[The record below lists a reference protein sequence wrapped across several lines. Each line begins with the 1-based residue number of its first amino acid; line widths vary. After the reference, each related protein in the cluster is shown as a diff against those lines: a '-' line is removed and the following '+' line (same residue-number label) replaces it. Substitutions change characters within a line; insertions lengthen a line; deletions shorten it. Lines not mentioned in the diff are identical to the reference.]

1 MPYDY
6 FKPKGPARG
15 TQATAGGAVTRATPI
30 FGVVK
35 DNIDPIRSGRLRV
48 YISDM
53 GGINPE
59 DAGSWITVNY
69 MSPFFGFTGGSPPNT
84 GWGGYVE
91 NSASYGMWTS
101 PPDIGTTV
109 ICIFVNG
116 DLNYGYWIGCVTEP
130 EKLYMVPAIGGAE
143 DIVANQGE
151 ADSYGGATRLPV
163 SNINTNNNKI
173 NDSSVFFDE
182 PKPVH
187 SYAATVLAQ
196 QGLLRDPIRGVIG
209 STAQRETPSRVGFGV
224 STPGRPIY
232 AGGYTDETL
241 GSADSAAKTQIISRR
256 AGHSIVMDDG
266 DISGRDQLIRLRTSL
281 GHQILMSDDGQ
292 TLFIIHANGQS
303 YIELGKEGT
312 IDMYSTNSVNI
323 RTQGDL
329 NLHADNNINI
339 NAAKDLTM
347 KAKTIKLESEESTT
361 HRVGTDYSMQV
372 MGQYTVKV
380 NGQLS
385 FAAGGDASFASSGAA
400 YIKGSKVNLNTGQ
413 TSATPKE
420 VKPIPVI
427 AHTDTLN
434 DATKGWL
441 AAPGKLTSIVSR
453 APAHAPWAN
462 ANQGVD
468 VKVNNSAG
476 ASLPTAPSATIANTN
491 AAVPAQ
497 PTNPTTPALSST
509 APPVPPVSKSIDKG
523 TATAMVS
530 QTAVS
535 AASGPAKAAVEAGQ
549 GVVDTPQGKVAAVGP
564 LAQSPEQMESAG
576 ILKPGSAALIKS
588 LIQSGKTLEE
598 AMTPNLFTG
607 KVGADS
613 LGAYANNLVAQIDTQ
628 VEGFKIAQS
637 NLINS
642 GVITGKESGTQLAG
656 VVMSAATVGIPQT
669 IGFIQSATNQT
680 LAGAQAALKTAA
692 APNNN
697 VLGSV
702 ADNLSAGKF
711 SAALSN
717 GVTGGLSSLETS
729 LAGMSA
735 GITGALSS
743 LRGAAAGAFDAI
755 ASALPKLEAGVPQN
769 LKKIAEGATEKANN
783 EGADAAA
790 TISTQQAGSQNASG
804 VATGTASSAY
814 NPLAALQTA
823 GNTFL
828 SSVRAQLSPAI
839 TTLQGIGPNLSKF
852 ANNISS
858 TSTTDSA
865 TAGGINSL
873 PGGQQATAIITNLKD
888 SLVNTVNVLPGTQTI
903 KALIDS
909 KLSGVSTS
917 VSTVD
922 SIFNGATDTASQ
934 LTTVARNVGTTLEKL
949 TVGKGLASLTQAGL
963 PASAIAKVDALISS
977 FSSGGAAAVK
987 MATVATNTDGTRTSL
1002 DAQTKAQLGNPV
1014 IPPPNYDRQLTG
1026 AESEEIKNK
1035 LAKLGSESP
1044 TTSTISQTATNS
1056 QASTVAAAEVDQLV
1070 TQLHTAQQT
1079 ARQASLAY
1087 ENASMNLPQ
1096 GDPEIA
1102 RLKQIFVTASMR
1114 EQELNTK
1121 YHIALRNLNSNYD
1134 SGLIG

>member
-6 FKPKGPARG
+6 FKPRG
-15 TQATAGGAVTRATPI
+15 ATKASQPTAGGAVVRATPI

-35 DNIDPIRSGRLRV
+35 DNIDANRSGALRV

-53 GGINPE
+53 SGNNPE
-59 DAGSWITVNY
+59 DSSSWVTVNY
-69 MSPFFGFTGGSPPNT
+69 MSPFFGFTAGSPPNT

-101 PPDIGTTV
+101 SPDVGTTV

-116 DLNYGYWIGCVTEP
+116 DPNYGYWIGCVPEP
-130 EKLYMVPAIGGAE
+130 EKLYMVPAVGGAE

-151 ADSYGGATRLPV
+151 AASYGGATRLPV
-163 SNINTNNNKI
+163 SNINNNNNKI
-173 NDSSVFFDE
+173 NDATLFFDQ

-232 AGGYTDETL
+232 AGGYTDEKL

-266 DISGRDQLIRLRTSL
+266 DISGRDQLLRLRTSL

-347 KAKTIKLESEESTT
+347 KAKNIKLESEESTT
-361 HRVGTDYSMQV
+361 HRVGTDYSMQS

-385 FAAGGDASFASSGAA
+385 FAAGADASFASSGAA

-468 VKVNNSAG
+468 VKVNNSAA
-476 ASLPTAPSATIANTN
+476 ASLPTAPSATIASTN

-497 PTNPTTPALSST
+497 PTNPTSPALSST
-509 APPVPPVSKSIDKG
+509 VPPVPPVSNAIDKG
-523 TATAMVS
+523 TSTAMVS
-530 QTAVS
+530 QV
-535 AASGPAKAAVEAGQ
+535 AASAGQGPAKAAVEAGQ
-549 GVVDTPQGKVAAVGP
+549 GVVDTPQGKVASVGP
-564 LAQSPEQMESAG
+564 FAQNPTQFEFG
-576 ILKPGSAALIKS
+576 KILKPGAAALVNS
-588 LIQSGKTLEE
+588 LVQSGKTLEE

-607 KVGADS
+607 KAGADS
-613 LGAYANNLVAQIDTQ
+613 LGAYANNLTAQISTQ

-642 GVITGKESGTQLAG
+642 GVLTGKEAGTQMAG
-656 VVMSAATVGIPQT
+656 VVMSAATIGIPQT
-669 IGFIQSATNQT
+669 IGFIQNAATQT
-680 LAGAQAALKTAA
+680 LAGAQASLAATAA
-692 APNNN
+692 PINN

-711 SAALSN
+711 SASLTN
-717 GVTGGLSSLETS
+717 GITGGLSSLGAS
-729 LAGMSA
+729 LAGMA
-735 GITGALSS
+735 GGITGKLDS

-755 ASALPKLEAGVPQN
+755 ASALPKLEAGIPQN
-769 LKKIAEGATEKANN
+769 LKKIAEGATATANQV
-783 EGADAAA
+783 GADQAAA
-790 TISTQQAGSQNASG
+790 ITNQQAGSQNANG
-804 VATGTASSAY
+804 VATGTASSAF
-814 NPLAALQTA
+814 NPMAKLQTA
-823 GNTFL
+823 GDAFL
-828 SSVRAQLSPAI
+828 NSIQAQISPAI

-852 ANNISS
+852 ANNITS
-858 TSTTDSA
+858 TNTTDSA
-865 TAGGINSL
+865 SAGGINSL
-873 PGGQQATAIITNLKD
+873 PGGQQATVIVTNLKD
-888 SLVNTVNVLPGTQTI
+888 SLINTVNVLPGTQTI

-909 KLSGVSTS
+909 KLSGVTTAL
-917 VSTVD
+917 STVD
-922 SIFNGATDTASQ
+922 LVFKGANNAATQVTTAAKNVGSALEN
-934 LTTVARNVGTTLEKL
+934 LTT
-949 TVGKGLASLTQAGL
+949 GKGLSSLAQVGL
-963 PASAIAKVDALISS
+963 PASAIAKVEALVSS
-977 FSSGGAAAVK
+977 FSSGGAVSVK
-987 MATVATNTDGTRTSL
+987 MATVATNTDGTRTEL
-1002 DAQTKAQLGNPV
+1002 DAQTKAQLGNPK

-1026 AESEEIKNK
+1026 SEAEEIKNK
-1035 LAKLGSESP
+1035 LANLDSGQTNL
-1044 TTSTISQTATNS
+1044 TTAEISIRNA
-1056 QASTVAAAEVDQLV
+1056 DQI
-1070 TQLHTAQQT
+1070 
-1079 ARQASLAY
+1079 R
-1087 ENASMNLPQ
+1087 
-1096 GDPEIA
+1096 
-1102 RLKQIFVTASMR
+1102 KQIEETIDQIAALKS
-1114 EQELNTK
+1114 EQAKLDADTGFLAAYNNVGK
-1121 YHIALRNLNSNYD
+1121 HVALSDKIIALQQKRIALYNDLQNLA
-1134 SGLIG
+1134 

>member
-6 FKPKGPARG
+6 FKPRG
-15 TQATAGGAVTRATPI
+15 ATKASQPTAGGAVVRATPI

-35 DNIDPIRSGRLRV
+35 DNIDANRSGALRV

-53 GGINPE
+53 SGNNPE
-59 DAGSWITVNY
+59 DSSSWATVNY
-69 MSPFFGFTGGSPPNT
+69 MSPFFGFTSGSPPNT

-116 DLNYGYWIGCVTEP
+116 DPNYGYWIGCVPEP

-163 SNINTNNNKI
+163 SNINNNNNKI
-173 NDSSVFFDE
+173 NDATLFFDQ

-196 QGLLRDPIRGVIG
+196 QGLLRDPVRGVIG
-209 STAQRETPSRVGFGV
+209 STAQRETPSRVGFGI

-241 GSADSAAKTQIISRR
+241 GNADSAAKTQIISRR

-385 FAAGGDASFASSGAA
+385 FAAGADASFASSGAA

-497 PTNPTTPALSST
+497 PTNPTSPALSST
-509 APPVPPVSKSIDKG
+509 APPVPPVSKAIDKG

-535 AASGPAKAAVEAGQ
+535 AANGLAKAAVATGQ
-549 GVVDTPQGKVAAVGP
+549 GVVDTPQGKVASVGP

-669 IGFIQSATNQT
+669 IGFVQSAATQT
-680 LAGAQAALKTAA
+680 LAGAQSSLATF
-692 APNNN
+692 PINN

-711 SAALSN
+711 SASLTN
-717 GVTGGLSSLETS
+717 GITGGLSSLGAS
-729 LAGMSA
+729 LAGMA
-735 GITGALSS
+735 GGITGSLSV
-743 LRGAAAGAFDAI
+743 LKGAAAGAFDAI

-769 LKKIAEGATEKANN
+769 LKKIAEGATAKANN
-783 EGADAAA
+783 EGTNAAA
-790 TISTQQAGSQNASG
+790 TLTNQQAGSQNASE

-814 NPLAALQTA
+814 NPLAALQNV

-828 SSVRAQLSPAI
+828 SSIQNQFTPALNTLSI
-839 TTLQGIGPNLSKF
+839 IGPNLSKF

-858 TSTTDSA
+858 TSTAST
-865 TAGGINSL
+865 GGISSL
-873 PGGQQATAIITNLKD
+873 PGGQQATVIVTNLKD
-888 SLVNTVNVLPGTQTI
+888 SIIGTVNALPGTETI

-909 KLSGVSTS
+909 KVSGVSTS

-922 SIFNGATDTASQ
+922 SIFNGATNTASQ
-934 LTTVARNVGTTLEKL
+934 LTTAARNVGITLENL
-949 TVGKGLASLTQAGL
+949 IVGKGLASLAQVGL

-1079 ARQASLAY
+1079 AKQASLAY

>member
-1 MPYDY
+1 MAYDII
-6 FKPKGPARG
+6 KPKGPSNG
-15 TQATAGGAVTRATPI
+15 TQSGAGGAVTRSTPI

-53 GGINPE
+53 GGKNPE
-59 DAGSWITVNY
+59 DAGSWLTVNY

-116 DLNYGYWIGCVTEP
+116 DLNYGYWIGCVPEP

-151 ADSYGGATRLPV
+151 TGYGGATRLPV
-163 SNINTNNNKI
+163 SNINNNNNKI
-173 NDSSVFFDE
+173 NDSEVFFDQ

-187 SYAATVLAQ
+187 SYAATVLSQ

-209 STAQRETPSRVGFGV
+209 STAQRETPSRVGFGI

-347 KAKTIKLESEESTT
+347 KAKNIKLESEESTT

-385 FAAGGDASFASSGAA
+385 FAAGADASFASSGAA

-420 VKPIPVI
+420 VKPIPIV

-441 AAPGKLTSIVSR
+441 AAPGKLQSIVSR

-468 VKVNNSAG
+468 VKIDNSAA
-476 ASLPTAPSATIANTN
+476 ASLPTTPSATVASTN

-497 PTNPTTPALSST
+497 PTNPTSPALSST
-509 APPVPPVSKSIDKG
+509 APPVPPVSKAIDKG

-530 QTAVS
+530 QVAAS
-535 AASGPAKAAVEAGQ
+535 AANGPAKDAVAAGQ

-564 LAQSPEQMESAG
+564 FAQNPTQFEFG
-576 ILKPGSAALIKS
+576 KILKPGAAALVNS
-588 LIQSGKTLEE
+588 LIQSGKTLEQ

-613 LGAYANNLVAQIDTQ
+613 LGAYANNLTAQISTQ

-642 GVITGKESGTQLAG
+642 GLLTGKEAGTQMAG

-669 IGFIQSATNQT
+669 IGFVQNAANQT
-680 LAGAQAALKTAA
+680 LAGAQASLAAAA
-692 APNNN
+692 APINN

-711 SAALSN
+711 AAALSN
-717 GVTGGLSSLETS
+717 GVTGGLSSLGAS
-729 LAGMSA
+729 LAGMA
-735 GITGALSS
+735 GDITGKLNS

-769 LKKIAEGATEKANN
+769 LRKIAEGATAKANN
-783 EGADAAA
+783 EGADVAA
-790 TISTQQAGSQNASG
+790 TVANQQAGSQNASG

-814 NPLAALQTA
+814 NPFAALQTA

-828 SSVRAQLSPAI
+828 NSIQAQISPAI

-852 ANNISS
+852 ANNITS

-865 TAGGINSL
+865 SAGGLNSL
-873 PGGQQATAIITNLKD
+873 PGGQQATAIVTNLKD
-888 SLVNTVNVLPGTQTI
+888 SLINTVNVLPGTQTI

-909 KLSGVSTS
+909 KLTGVTTAL
-917 VSTVD
+917 STVD
-922 SIFNGATDTASQ
+922 SVFKGVNNAANQVTIAAKNVGSAFEN
-934 LTTVARNVGTTLEKL
+934 LTT
-949 TVGKGLASLTQAGL
+949 GKGLSSLAQAGL
-963 PASAIAKVDALISS
+963 PASAIAKVDALLSS
-977 FSSGGAAAVK
+977 FSSGGASSVK

-1002 DAQTKAQLGNPV
+1002 DAQTKAQLDNPV
-1014 IPPPNYDRQLTG
+1014 IPPPNYDKSPT
-1026 AESEEIKNK
+1026 APKPEEIINN
-1035 LAKLGSESP
+1035 LAKLAPGSTDS
-1044 TTSTISQTATNS
+1044 
-1056 QASTVAAAEVDQLV
+1056 
-1070 TQLHTAQQT
+1070 
-1079 ARQASLAY
+1079 
-1087 ENASMNLPQ
+1087 
-1096 GDPEIA
+1096 IA
-1102 RLKQIFVTASMR
+1102 
-1114 EQELNTK
+1114 
-1121 YHIALRNLNSNYD
+1121 
-1134 SGLIG
+1134 

>member
-1 MPYDY
+1 MPINYPR
-6 FKPKGPARG
+6 FKGP
-15 TQATAGGAVTRATPI
+15 TQASQNNAGGANPI
-30 FGVVK
+30 TAPVYGVVK
-35 DNIDPIRSGRLRV
+35 SNIDPNRSGMLYV

-53 GGINPE
+53 SGNDPQ
-59 DAGSWITVNY
+59 DSKSWTPVRY
-69 MSPFFGFTGGSPPNT
+69 VSPFFGHTAGSPPNT

-91 NSASYGMWTS
+91 NSVSYGMWTS
-101 PPDIGTTV
+101 PPDVGTTV
-109 ICIFVNG
+109 ICVFING
-116 DLNYGYWIGCVTEP
+116 DMNYGYCIGCVPSP
-130 EKLYMVPAIGGAE
+130 EKLHMVPAIGATE
-143 DIVANQGE
+143 TVVLNPGE
-151 ADSYGGATRLPV
+151 TGYGGATRLPV
-163 SNINTNNNKI
+163 SNINTNNTKI
-173 NDSSVFFDE
+173 NDAALFFDQ

-187 SYAATVLAQ
+187 SYAATVFAQ
-196 QGLLRDPIRGVIG
+196 QGLLRDPIRGPIG
-209 STAQRETPSRVGFGV
+209 SSAQRETPSRVGFGV

-241 GSADSAAKTQIISRR
+241 VSADSAAKTQIISRR

-266 DISGRDQLIRLRTSL
+266 DISGRDQLLRLRTSL

-385 FAAGGDASFASSGAA
+385 FAAGADASFASSGAA

-468 VKVNNSAG
+468 VKIDNTAG
-476 ASLPTAPSATIANTN
+476 ASLPTAPSTTIASTN

-497 PTNPTTPALSST
+497 PTNPTSPALSST
-509 APPVPPVSKSIDKG
+509 APPVPPVSKAIG
-523 TATAMVS
+523 TGAATAMVS
-530 QTAVS
+530 QTAAL
-535 AASGPAKAAVEAGQ
+535 AANGPAKEAVAAGQ

-564 LAQSPEQMESAG
+564 LAQSPEQMETAG

-588 LIQSGKTLEE
+588 LIQSGKTLEQ

-607 KVGADS
+607 KVGSES
-613 LGAYANNLVAQIDTQ
+613 LGAYANNLVAQIDAQ
-628 VEGFKIAQS
+628 VKGFKIAQS

-642 GVITGKESGTQLAG
+642 GLITGKEAGTQLAG
-656 VVMSAATVGIPQT
+656 LVMSAATVGLPQT
-669 IGFIQSATNQT
+669 IGFIQNAANQT
-680 LAGAQAALKTAA
+680 LAGAQASLAAAA
-692 APNNN
+692 APINN

-711 SAALSN
+711 AAALSN
-717 GVTGGLSSLETS
+717 GVTGGLSSLGAS
-729 LAGMSA
+729 LAGMAGDVTGKLSA
-735 GITGALSS
+735 

-769 LKKIAEGATEKANN
+769 LRKIAEGATAKANN
-783 EGADAAA
+783 EGADTAA
-790 TISTQQAGSQNASG
+790 TVSNQQAGSQNASG

-814 NPLAALQTA
+814 NPFAALQTA

-828 SSVRAQLSPAI
+828 NSIQAQISPAI
-839 TTLQGIGPNLSKF
+839 TTLQGIGPNLTKF
-852 ANNISS
+852 ANNITS

-865 TAGGINSL
+865 SAGGLNSL
-873 PGGQQATAIITNLKD
+873 PGGQQATAIVTNLKD
-888 SLVNTVNVLPGTQTI
+888 SLINTVNVLPGTQTI

-909 KLSGVSTS
+909 KVSGATTTLSA
-917 VSTVD
+917 VD
-922 SIFNGATDTASQ
+922 SVFKGVNNAANQVTIAAK
-934 LTTVARNVGTTLEKL
+934 NVGSAFENL
-949 TVGKGLASLTQAGL
+949 TIGKGLSSLVQAGL
-963 PASAIAKVDALISS
+963 PASAIAKVDALLSS
-977 FSSGGAAAVK
+977 FSSGGASSVI
-987 MATVATNTDGTRTSL
+987 MATVATNTDGTRTAL
-1002 DAQTKAQLGNPV
+1002 DEQIKGQLDNPV
-1014 IPPPNYDRQLTG
+1014 IPPPNYARSLT
-1026 AESEEIKNK
+1026 APESKDIINN
-1035 LAKLGSESP
+1035 LAKLASGS
-1044 TTSTISQTATNS
+1044 T
-1056 QASTVAAAEVDQLV
+1056 
-1070 TQLHTAQQT
+1070 
-1079 ARQASLAY
+1079 
-1087 ENASMNLPQ
+1087 
-1096 GDPEIA
+1096 DPIA
-1102 RLKQIFVTASMR
+1102 
-1114 EQELNTK
+1114 
-1121 YHIALRNLNSNYD
+1121 
-1134 SGLIG
+1134 

>member
-209 STAQRETPSRVGFGV
+209 STAQRETPSRVGFGI

-241 GSADSAAKTQIISRR
+241 GNADSAAKTQIISRR

-628 VEGFKIAQS
+628 VKGFKIAQS

-642 GVITGKESGTQLAG
+642 GLITGKESGTQLAG

-692 APNNN
+692 APNN

-922 SIFNGATDTASQ
+922 SIFNGATNTASQ

-949 TVGKGLASLTQAGL
+949 TVGKGLASLAQAGL

-977 FSSGGAAAVK
+977 FSSGGASSVK
-987 MATVATNTDGTRTSL
+987 MATVATNTDGTRPALNT
-1002 DAQTKAQLGNPV
+1002 QTEAQLGNPV
-1014 IPPPNYDRQLTG
+1014 IPPPNYDIQLTG
-1026 AESEEIKNK
+1026 SESETIKNNLTK
-1035 LAKLGSESP
+1035 LATGASEP
-1044 TTSTISQTATNS
+1044 ISQSPNLTPAEIS
-1056 QASTVAAAEVDQLV
+1056 IRKAAQIRNQIEETMNQIAAFKAEQTKLDADTGFLSAYNNVGKYNALSDKIIAL
-1070 TQLHTAQQT
+1070 QQK
-1079 ARQASLAY
+1079 R
-1087 ENASMNLPQ
+1087 
-1096 GDPEIA
+1096 IA
-1102 RLKQIFVTASMR
+1102 LYN
-1114 EQELNTK
+1114 ELN
-1121 YHIALRNLNSNYD
+1121 NLA
-1134 SGLIG
+1134 

>member
-1 MPYDY
+1 MPSDY
-6 FKPKGPARG
+6 FKPRG
-15 TQATAGGAVTRATPI
+15 ATKSSQDNAGGAVVRTTPI

-35 DNIDPIRSGRLRV
+35 NNIDANRSGALQV

-53 GGINPE
+53 SGTDPQ
-59 DAGSWITVNY
+59 DSGSWVTVNY

-109 ICIFVNG
+109 ICIFING
-116 DLNYGYWIGCVTEP
+116 DMNYGYWIGCVPKP
-130 EKLYMVPAIGGAE
+130 EKLYMVPAVGGAE

-173 NDSSVFFDE
+173 NDATNFFDQ

-187 SYAATVLAQ
+187 SYAATVLSQ
-196 QGLLRDPIRGVIG
+196 QGLLRDPVRGVIG

-347 KAKTIKLESEESTT
+347 KAKNIKLESEESTT

-372 MGQYTVKV
+372 LSQYTVKV

-385 FAAGGDASFASSGAA
+385 FAAGADASFASGGAA

-420 VKPIPVI
+420 VKPITIV

-441 AAPGKLTSIVSR
+441 AAPGKLQSIVSR

-468 VKVNNSAG
+468 VKIDNSAA
-476 ASLPTAPSATIANTN
+476 ASLPTAPSAPVASTN

-497 PTNPTTPALSST
+497 PSNPTSPALSST
-509 APPVPPVSKSIDKG
+509 APPVPPVSKAIDKG

-530 QTAVS
+530 QVAAS
-535 AASGPAKAAVEAGQ
+535 AANGPAKDAVAAGQ

-564 LAQSPEQMESAG
+564 FAQNPTQFEFG
-576 ILKPGSAALIKS
+576 KILKPGAAALVNS
-588 LIQSGKTLEE
+588 LIQSGKTLEQ

-613 LGAYANNLVAQIDTQ
+613 LGAYANNLTAQISTQ

-642 GVITGKESGTQLAG
+642 GLLTGKEAGTQMAG

-669 IGFIQSATNQT
+669 IGFIQNAANQT
-680 LAGAQAALKTAA
+680 LAGAQASLAAAA
-692 APNNN
+692 APINN

-702 ADNLSAGKF
+702 SDNLSAGKF

-717 GVTGGLSSLETS
+717 GVTGGLSSLGAS
-729 LAGMSA
+729 VAGMA
-735 GITGALSS
+735 GGLTKSLDSLKGAV
-743 LRGAAAGAFDAI
+743 AGAFDAI

-769 LKKIAEGATEKANN
+769 LKKIAEGAISKANN

-790 TISTQQAGSQNASG
+790 TVANQQAGSPNASG
-804 VATGTASSAY
+804 VATGNDSSAF
-814 NPLAALQTA
+814 NPLAQFQNA
-823 GNTFL
+823 GNTIYNNIK
-828 SSVRAQLSPAI
+828 SQLSPAI
-839 TTLQGIGPNLSKF
+839 TTIQGIGPNLSKF
-852 ANNISS
+852 ANNI
-858 TSTTDSA
+858 TSINTTDSA
-865 TAGGINSL
+865 SAGGISSL
-873 PGGQQATAIITNLKD
+873 PGGQQVTAVVTNFKD
-888 SLVNTVNVLPGTQTI
+888 NLVNTVNALPGTKTI
-903 KALIDS
+903 SALIDS
-909 KLSGVSTS
+909 KLSGVTNGLSK
-917 VSTVD
+917 VD
-922 SIFNGATDTASQ
+922 SVFQGINNAATQVTTAAKNVGATLEN
-934 LTTVARNVGTTLEKL
+934 LTT
-949 TVGKGLASLTQAGL
+949 GKGLTSLAQVGI
-963 PASAIAKVDALISS
+963 PASILAKADALISK
-977 FSSGGAAAVK
+977 FSSGGASSVVTP
-987 MATVATNTDGTRTSL
+987 TVATNTDGTRPAL
-1002 DAQTKAQLGNPV
+1002 DARTKEQLGNPV

-1026 AESEEIKNK
+1026 SESEETKNN
-1035 LAKLGSESP
+1035 LAKLASKSGP
-1044 TTSTISQTATNS
+1044 TPQSSNLTPAEMSIRK
-1056 QASTVAAAEVDQLV
+1056 AAEIRNQLEEAMNQIATIQAEKARLDADTGFLAAYNNVRKQNALSDQLIA
-1070 TQLHTAQQT
+1070 LQQK
-1079 ARQASLAY
+1079 R
-1087 ENASMNLPQ
+1087 
-1096 GDPEIA
+1096 IA
-1102 RLKQIFVTASMR
+1102 LYN
-1114 EQELNTK
+1114 ELN
-1121 YHIALRNLNSNYD
+1121 NLA
-1134 SGLIG
+1134 

>member
-1 MPYDY
+1 MPDNYI
-6 FKPKGPARG
+6 KIKGPAKG
-15 TQATAGGAVTRATPI
+15 TQPAAGGAVTRPTPAY
-30 FGVVK
+30 GVVK

-48 YISDM
+48 YIADM
-53 GGINPE
+53 GGKNPE
-59 DAGSWITVNY
+59 NERSWITVNY
-69 MSPFFGFTGGSPPNT
+69 MSPFFGFTSGSPPNT

-101 PPDIGTTV
+101 PPDVGTTV

-163 SNINTNNNKI
+163 TNINTNNNKI

-266 DISGRDQLIRLRTSL
+266 DISGRDQLLRLRTSL

-385 FAAGGDASFASSGAA
+385 FAAGADASFASGGAA

-468 VKVNNSAG
+468 VKIDNSAA
-476 ASLPTAPSATIANTN
+476 ASLPTAPSAPVASTN

-497 PTNPTTPALSST
+497 PTNPTSPALSST
-509 APPVPPVSKSIDKG
+509 APPVPPVSKAIDKG

-530 QTAVS
+530 QVAATA
-535 AASGPAKAAVEAGQ
+535 ANGPAKAAVDAGQ
-549 GVVDTPQGKVAAVGP
+549 GVVDTPQGKVASVGP
-564 LAQSPEQMESAG
+564 LAQNPTQFEFG
-576 ILKPGSAALIKS
+576 KILKPGAAALVNS

-613 LGAYANNLVAQIDTQ
+613 LGAYANNLTAQISTQ

-642 GVITGKESGTQLAG
+642 GILTGKEAGTQMAG

-669 IGFIQSATNQT
+669 IGFIQNAATQT
-680 LAGAQAALKTAA
+680 LAGAQASLAA
-692 APNNN
+692 AARAPINS

-711 SAALSN
+711 SAALSA
-717 GVTGGLSSLETS
+717 GVTGGLSSLGAS
-729 LAGMSA
+729 LAGMA
-735 GITGALSS
+735 GAITGKLD
-743 LRGAAAGAFDAI
+743 LLKGAAAGAFDAI
-755 ASALPKLEAGVPQN
+755 VGALPKLEAGIPQN
-769 LKKIAEGATEKANN
+769 LKKISEGAIAKANN
-783 EGADAAA
+783 EGTDTA
-790 TISTQQAGSQNASG
+790 TTIANQQAGSPNASG
-804 VATGTASSAY
+804 VATGNDSSAF
-814 NPLAALQTA
+814 NPLAQFQNA
-823 GNTFL
+823 GNA
-828 SSVRAQLSPAI
+828 VYNNIKAQLSPAI
-839 TTLQGIGPNLSKF
+839 TTLQGIGSNLSKF
-852 ANNISS
+852 ANNI
-858 TSTTDSA
+858 TSTNTTTSA
-865 TAGGINSL
+865 SAGGISSL
-873 PGGQQATAIITNLKD
+873 PGGQQVTAIVTNLKD
-888 SLVNTVNVLPGTQTI
+888 SVINTVSALPGVQNITALINAKTSQVTGAITIASAAATQGINLVNRGIGAVN
-903 KALIDS
+903 
-909 KLSGVSTS
+909 S
-917 VSTVD
+917 VE
-922 SIFNGATDTASQ
+922 SIGKDLAA
-934 LTTVARNVGTTLEKL
+934 
-949 TVGKGLASLTQAGL
+949 GKGLTNSLAQVGL
-963 PASAIAKVDALISS
+963 PAGAIAKVDALLSS
-977 FSSGGAAAVK
+977 FSSGGALSVK
-987 MATVATNTDGTRTSL
+987 MATVATNTDGTRPAL
-1002 DAQTKAQLGNPV
+1002 DAQTKAQLDNPV

-1026 AESEEIKNK
+1026 AESEETKNK
-1035 LAKLGSESP
+1035 LAKLATGTSEP
-1044 TTSTISQTATNS
+1044 TA
-1056 QASTVAAAEVDQLV
+1056 
-1070 TQLHTAQQT
+1070 
-1079 ARQASLAY
+1079 
-1087 ENASMNLPQ
+1087 
-1096 GDPEIA
+1096 
-1102 RLKQIFVTASMR
+1102 
-1114 EQELNTK
+1114 
-1121 YHIALRNLNSNYD
+1121 
-1134 SGLIG
+1134 

>member
-1 MPYDY
+1 MPNNY
-6 FKPKGPARG
+6 FKPKGPTKALQPGAGDAVVR
-15 TQATAGGAVTRATPI
+15 TAPI

-35 DNIDPIRSGRLRV
+35 DNIDANRSGALRV
-48 YISDM
+48 YIADM
-53 GGINPE
+53 GGKDPT
-59 DAGSWITVNY
+59 DSGSWVKVNY

-109 ICIFVNG
+109 ICIFING
-116 DLNYGYWIGCVTEP
+116 DMNYGYWIGCVPEP

-143 DIVANQGE
+143 DIVANPGE
-151 ADSYGGATRLPV
+151 TGYGGATRLPV
-163 SNINTNNNKI
+163 TNINTNNNKI
-173 NDSSVFFDE
+173 NDATKFFDQ

-187 SYAATVLAQ
+187 SYAATVLSQ
-196 QGLLRDPIRGVIG
+196 QGLLRDPVRGVIG
-209 STAQRETPSRVGFGV
+209 STAQRETPSRVGFGI

-347 KAKTIKLESEESTT
+347 KAKNIKLESEESTT

-372 MGQYTVKV
+372 LGQYTVKV

-385 FAAGGDASFASSGAA
+385 FAAGADASFASGGAA

-420 VKPIPVI
+420 VKPIPII

-441 AAPGKLTSIVSR
+441 AAPGKLQSIVSR

-468 VKVNNSAG
+468 VKVDNNAG

-491 AAVPAQ
+491 GAVPAQ

-509 APPVPPVSKSIDKG
+509 APPVPPVSKAIDKG

-530 QTAVS
+530 QVAAS
-535 AASGPAKAAVEAGQ
+535 AANGPAKDAVAAGQ

-564 LAQSPEQMESAG
+564 LAQNPTQFEFG
-576 ILKPGSAALIKS
+576 KILKPGAAALVNS
-588 LIQSGKTLEE
+588 LIQSGKTLEQ

-613 LGAYANNLVAQIDTQ
+613 LGAYANNLTAQISTQ

-642 GVITGKESGTQLAG
+642 GVITGKEAGTQMAG

-669 IGFIQSATNQT
+669 IGFIQNAANQT
-680 LAGAQAALKTAA
+680 LAEAQASLAAAA
-692 APNNN
+692 APINN

-702 ADNLSAGKF
+702 SDNLSAGKF
-711 SAALSN
+711 AAALSN
-717 GVTGGLSSLETS
+717 GVTGGLGSLGAS
-729 LAGMSA
+729 LAGMA
-735 GITGALSS
+735 GDITGKLSA
-743 LRGAAAGAFDAI
+743 LRGAVAGAFDAI

-769 LKKIAEGATEKANN
+769 LKKITEGAISKANN
-783 EGADAAA
+783 EGADTAA
-790 TISTQQAGSQNASG
+790 TVANQQAGSPNASG
-804 VATGTASSAY
+804 VATGTDSSAF
-814 NPLAALQTA
+814 NPLAQFQNA
-823 GNTFL
+823 GNTIYNNIK
-828 SSVRAQLSPAI
+828 SQLSPAI
-839 TTLQGIGPNLSKF
+839 TTLQGIGPNLSKV
-852 ANNISS
+852 ANNITSP
-858 TSTTDSA
+858 STTDSA
-865 TAGGINSL
+865 SASGINSL
-873 PGGQQATAIITNLKD
+873 PGGQQATAIVTNLKD
-888 SLVNTVNVLPGTQTI
+888 SLINTVNVLPGTQTI

-909 KLSGVSTS
+909 KLSGVTTAL
-917 VSTVD
+917 STVD
-922 SIFNGATDTASQ
+922 SVFKGVNDAANQATIAAKNAGSVFEN
-934 LTTVARNVGTTLEKL
+934 LTT
-949 TVGKGLASLTQAGL
+949 GKGLTSLAQLGL
-963 PASAIAKVDALISS
+963 PASAIAKVEALISS
-977 FSSGGAAAVK
+977 FSSLGAAAVK
-987 MATVATNTDGTRTSL
+987 MPTVATNTDGTRTDL
-1002 DAQTKAQLGNPV
+1002 DKQTKAQLDNPK
-1014 IPPPNYDRQLTG
+1014 IPPPNYDKSPTAPNREEIINDLSNLASRSGPTPQPTNLTP
-1026 AESEEIKNK
+1026 AEMSIRKSAQIRNQIEETVTKIAALESER
-1035 LAKLGSESP
+1035 AKLDAEFS
-1044 TTSTISQTATNS
+1044 NS
-1056 QASTVAAAEVDQLV
+1056 GVLGRGFLYSSYTQKSNIIADQL
-1070 TQLHTAQQT
+1070 
-1079 ARQASLAY
+1079 
-1087 ENASMNLPQ
+1087 
-1096 GDPEIA
+1096 IA
-1102 RLKQIFVTASMR
+1102 LQKKRL
-1114 EQELNTK
+1114 ELN
-1121 YHIALRNLNSNYD
+1121 YELNNLA
-1134 SGLIG
+1134 

>member
-1 MPYDY
+1 MPSDY
-6 FKPKGPARG
+6 FKPRG
-15 TQATAGGAVTRATPI
+15 ATKSSQDNAGGAVVRTTPI

-35 DNIDPIRSGRLRV
+35 NNIDANRSGALQV

-53 GGINPE
+53 SGTDPQ
-59 DAGSWITVNY
+59 DSGSWVTVNY

-109 ICIFVNG
+109 ICIFING
-116 DLNYGYWIGCVTEP
+116 DMNYGYWIGCVPKP
-130 EKLYMVPAIGGAE
+130 EKLYMVPAVGGAE

-173 NDSSVFFDE
+173 NDATNFFDQ

-187 SYAATVLAQ
+187 SYAATVLSQ
-196 QGLLRDPIRGVIG
+196 QGLLRDPVRGVIG

-347 KAKTIKLESEESTT
+347 KAKNIKLESEESTT

-372 MGQYTVKV
+372 LSQYTVKV

-385 FAAGGDASFASSGAA
+385 FAAGADASFASGGAA

-420 VKPIPVI
+420 VKPITIV

-441 AAPGKLTSIVSR
+441 AAPGKLQSIVSR

-468 VKVNNSAG
+468 VKIDNSAA
-476 ASLPTAPSATIANTN
+476 ASLPTAPSAPVASTN

-497 PTNPTTPALSST
+497 PSNPTSPALSST
-509 APPVPPVSKSIDKG
+509 APPVPPVSKAIDKG

-530 QTAVS
+530 QVAAS
-535 AASGPAKAAVEAGQ
+535 AANGPAKDAVAAGQ

-564 LAQSPEQMESAG
+564 FAQNPTQFEFG
-576 ILKPGSAALIKS
+576 KILKPGAAALVNS
-588 LIQSGKTLEE
+588 LIQSGKTLEQ

-613 LGAYANNLVAQIDTQ
+613 LGAYANNLTAQISTQ

-642 GVITGKESGTQLAG
+642 GLLTGKEAGTQMAG

-669 IGFIQSATNQT
+669 IGFIQNAANQT
-680 LAGAQAALKTAA
+680 LAGAQASLAAAA
-692 APNNN
+692 APINN

-702 ADNLSAGKF
+702 SDNLSAGKF

-717 GVTGGLSSLETS
+717 GVTGGLSSLGAS
-729 LAGMSA
+729 VAGMA
-735 GITGALSS
+735 GGLTKSLDSLKGAV
-743 LRGAAAGAFDAI
+743 AGAFDAI

-769 LKKIAEGATEKANN
+769 LKKIAEGAISKANN

-790 TISTQQAGSQNASG
+790 TVANQQAGSPNASG
-804 VATGTASSAY
+804 VATGNDSSAF
-814 NPLAALQTA
+814 NPLAQFQNA
-823 GNTFL
+823 GNTIYNNIK
-828 SSVRAQLSPAI
+828 SQLSPAI
-839 TTLQGIGPNLSKF
+839 TTIQGIGPNLSKF
-852 ANNISS
+852 ANNI
-858 TSTTDSA
+858 TSINTTDSA
-865 TAGGINSL
+865 SAGGISSL
-873 PGGQQATAIITNLKD
+873 PGGQQVTAVVTNFKD
-888 SLVNTVNVLPGTQTI
+888 NLVNTVNALPGTKTI
-903 KALIDS
+903 SALIDS
-909 KLSGVSTS
+909 KLSGVTNGLSK
-917 VSTVD
+917 VD
-922 SIFNGATDTASQ
+922 SVFQGINNAATQVTTAAKNVGATLEN
-934 LTTVARNVGTTLEKL
+934 LTT
-949 TVGKGLASLTQAGL
+949 GKGLTSLAQVGI
-963 PASAIAKVDALISS
+963 PASILAKADALISK
-977 FSSGGAAAVK
+977 FSSGGASSVVTP
-987 MATVATNTDGTRTSL
+987 TVATNTDGTRPAL
-1002 DAQTKAQLGNPV
+1002 DARTKEQLGNPV

-1026 AESEEIKNK
+1026 SESEETKNN
-1035 LAKLGSESP
+1035 LAKLASKSGP
-1044 TTSTISQTATNS
+1044 TPQSANLTPAEMSIRK
-1056 QASTVAAAEVDQLV
+1056 AAEIRNQLEEAMNQIATIQAEKARLDADTGFLAAYNNVRKQNALSDQLIA
-1070 TQLHTAQQT
+1070 LQQK
-1079 ARQASLAY
+1079 R
-1087 ENASMNLPQ
+1087 
-1096 GDPEIA
+1096 IA
-1102 RLKQIFVTASMR
+1102 LYN
-1114 EQELNTK
+1114 ELN
-1121 YHIALRNLNSNYD
+1121 NLA
-1134 SGLIG
+1134 

>member
-1 MPYDY
+1 MPYDI
-6 FKPKGPARG
+6 FKPKGPAKG
-15 TQATAGGAVTRATPI
+15 TQSNAGGAVTRPTPI

-48 YISDM
+48 YIADM
-53 GGINPE
+53 GGKNPE
-59 DAGSWITVNY
+59 NERSWITVNY
-69 MSPFFGFTGGSPPNT
+69 MSPFFGFTSGSPPNT

-116 DLNYGYWIGCVTEP
+116 DLNYGYWIGCVPEP

-173 NDSSVFFDE
+173 NDSEVFFDQ

-187 SYAATVLAQ
+187 SYAATVLSQ
-196 QGLLRDPIRGVIG
+196 QGLLRDPIRGPIG
-209 STAQRETPSRVGFGV
+209 SSAQRETPSRVGFGV

-232 AGGYTDETL
+232 AGGYTDQTL

-385 FAAGGDASFASSGAA
+385 FAAGADASFASSGAA

-468 VKVNNSAG
+468 VKIDNSAG
-476 ASLPTAPSATIANTN
+476 ASLPTAPSTTIANTN
-491 AAVPAQ
+491 GAVPAQ
-497 PTNPTTPALSST
+497 PTNPTSPALSST
-509 APPVPPVSKSIDKG
+509 APPVPPVSKAIDKG
-523 TATAMVS
+523 TATSMVS
-530 QTAVS
+530 QTAAS
-535 AASGPAKAAVEAGQ
+535 AANGPAKEAVAAGQ
-549 GVVDTPQGKVAAVGP
+549 GVVDTPQGKVAAIGP
-564 LAQSPEQMESAG
+564 LAQSPEQMEAAG

-607 KVGADS
+607 KVGSES
-613 LGAYANNLVAQIDTQ
+613 LGAYANNLLAQIDTQ
-628 VEGFKIAQS
+628 VKGFKIAQS

-642 GVITGKESGTQLAG
+642 GLITGKESGTQLAG

-669 IGFIQSATNQT
+669 IGFIQNAATQT
-680 LAGAQAALKTAA
+680 LAGAQASLAA
-692 APNNN
+692 EARAPINS

-711 SAALSN
+711 SAALNN
-717 GVTGGLSSLETS
+717 GVTGGLSSLGAS
-729 LAGMSA
+729 LAGMA
-735 GITGALSS
+735 GDITGRLSS

-755 ASALPKLEAGVPQN
+755 ASALPKLEAGIPQN
-769 LKKIAEGATEKANN
+769 LKKIAEGATATANN
-783 EGADAAA
+783 EGAAVA
-790 TISTQQAGSQNASG
+790 STVANQQFGSQNASG
-804 VATGTASSAY
+804 VATGTSSSAY
-814 NPLAALQTA
+814 NPFAVLQNA
-823 GNTFL
+823 GNTF
-828 SSVRAQLSPAI
+828 VNIIQAQLDPALRTI
-839 TTLQGIGPNLSKF
+839 DSIGPNLRKF

-858 TSTTDSA
+858 SSSVSA
-865 TAGGINSL
+865 TGISSL
-873 PGGQQATAIITNLKD
+873 PGGQQATVIVTNLKD
-888 SLVNTVNVLPGTQTI
+888 NIIGTVNTLPGTEII

-909 KLSGVSTS
+909 KLGNTTIGL
-917 VSTVD
+917 STVD
-922 SIFNGATDTASQ
+922 SVFTGINNTATQVTIAAKNVGSALEN
-934 LTTVARNVGTTLEKL
+934 LTT
-949 TVGKGLASLTQAGL
+949 GKGLSSLAQAGL
-963 PASAIAKVDALISS
+963 PASAIAKVDALLSS
-977 FSSGGAAAVK
+977 FSSGGASSVK

-1002 DAQTKAQLGNPV
+1002 DAQTKAQLDNPV
-1014 IPPPNYDRQLTG
+1014 IPPPNYDRSLT
-1026 AESEEIKNK
+1026 APESKEIINN
-1035 LAKLGSESP
+1035 LAKLAPGP
-1044 TTSTISQTATNS
+1044 TD
-1056 QASTVAAAEVDQLV
+1056 STV
-1070 TQLHTAQQT
+1070 
-1079 ARQASLAY
+1079 
-1087 ENASMNLPQ
+1087 
-1096 GDPEIA
+1096 
-1102 RLKQIFVTASMR
+1102 
-1114 EQELNTK
+1114 
-1121 YHIALRNLNSNYD
+1121 
-1134 SGLIG
+1134 

>member
-1 MPYDY
+1 MPYDI
-6 FKPKGPARG
+6 FKPKGPAKG
-15 TQATAGGAVTRATPI
+15 TQSNAGGAVTRPTPI

-48 YISDM
+48 YIADM
-53 GGINPE
+53 GGKNPE
-59 DAGSWITVNY
+59 NERSWITVNY
-69 MSPFFGFTGGSPPNT
+69 MSPFFGFTSGSPPNT

-116 DLNYGYWIGCVTEP
+116 DLNYGYWIGCVPEP

-173 NDSSVFFDE
+173 NDSEVFFDQ

-187 SYAATVLAQ
+187 SYAATVLSQ
-196 QGLLRDPIRGVIG
+196 QGLLRDPIRGPIG
-209 STAQRETPSRVGFGV
+209 SSAQRETPSRVGFGV

-232 AGGYTDETL
+232 AGGYTDQTL

-339 NAAKDLTM
+339 NAVKDLTM

-385 FAAGGDASFASSGAA
+385 FAAGADASFASSGAA

-468 VKVNNSAG
+468 VKIDNTAG
-476 ASLPTAPSATIANTN
+476 ASLPTAPSTTIASTN

-497 PTNPTTPALSST
+497 PTNPTSPALSST
-509 APPVPPVSKSIDKG
+509 APPVPPVSKAIGKG
-523 TATAMVS
+523 TATLMVS
-530 QTAVS
+530 QTAAS
-535 AASGPAKAAVEAGQ
+535 AANGPAKEAVAAGQ
-549 GVVDTPQGKVAAVGP
+549 GVVDTPQGKVAAIGP
-564 LAQSPEQMESAG
+564 LAQSPEQMETAG

-588 LIQSGKTLEE
+588 LIQSGKTLEQ

-607 KVGADS
+607 KVGSES
-613 LGAYANNLVAQIDTQ
+613 LGAYANNLLAQIDTQ
-628 VEGFKIAQS
+628 VKGFKIAQS

-642 GVITGKESGTQLAG
+642 GLITGKESGTQLAG

-669 IGFIQSATNQT
+669 IGFIQNAATQT
-680 LAGAQAALKTAA
+680 LAGAQASLAA
-692 APNNN
+692 AARAPINS

-711 SAALSN
+711 SAALNN
-717 GVTGGLSSLETS
+717 GVTGGQSP
-729 LAGMSA
+729 LAVSVA
-735 GITGALSS
+735 AINKGITGLVTSIKGAVGEAYDAIVKGLPNLKAGEPVNLKQASNDAIAKS
-743 LRGAAAGAFDAI
+743 NNVGAAAI
-755 ASALPKLEAGVPQN
+755 ATV
-769 LKKIAEGATEKANN
+769 AN
-783 EGADAAA
+783 
-790 TISTQQAGSQNASG
+790 QQAGSQNASG
-804 VATGTASSAY
+804 IATGTASSAF
-814 NPLAALQTA
+814 NPLAQLQTA

-828 SSVRAQLSPAI
+828 NSVQAQLSPAI

-852 ANNISS
+852 ANNLTS

-865 TAGGINSL
+865 SAGGISLL
-873 PGGQQATAIITNLKD
+873 PGGQQATAIVTNLKD
-888 SLVNTVNVLPGTQTI
+888 NIIGTVNTLPGTQTI
-903 KALIDS
+903 KDLIDS
-909 KLSGVSTS
+909 KLSGVTTAL
-917 VSTVD
+917 STVD
-922 SIFNGATDTASQ
+922 LVFKGVNDAATQVTTAAKKVGSALET
-934 LTTVARNVGTTLEKL
+934 LTT
-949 TVGKGLASLTQAGL
+949 GKGLTSLSQAGL
-963 PASAIAKVDALISS
+963 PAGAIAKLDTLISS
-977 FSSGGAAAVK
+977 FVRSGDELSK
-987 MATVATNTDGTRTSL
+987 LTTVAINTDATR
-1002 DAQTKAQLGNPV
+1002 DQLNESITRQLGNPVMGNPV

-1026 AESEEIKNK
+1026 AESAEIKDK
-1035 LAKLGSESP
+1035 LAKLATETSESTSRSSNL
-1044 TTSTISQTATNS
+1044 TTAEISIRKDAEIRNQIEETMKQIATIQTEKARLDAETGLF
-1056 QASTVAAAEVDQLV
+1056 AAYNNVSKQNALSDQLIA
-1070 TQLHTAQQT
+1070 LQQK
-1079 ARQASLAY
+1079 R
-1087 ENASMNLPQ
+1087 
-1096 GDPEIA
+1096 IA
-1102 RLKQIFVTASMR
+1102 LYN
-1114 EQELNTK
+1114 ELN
-1121 YHIALRNLNSNYD
+1121 NLV
-1134 SGLIG
+1134 

>member
-6 FKPKGPARG
+6 FKPRG
-15 TQATAGGAVTRATPI
+15 ATKASQPTAGGAVVRATPI

-35 DNIDPIRSGRLRV
+35 DNIDANRSGALRV

-53 GGINPE
+53 SGNNPE
-59 DAGSWITVNY
+59 DSSSWVTVNY
-69 MSPFFGFTGGSPPNT
+69 MSPFFGFTAGSPPNT

-101 PPDIGTTV
+101 SPDVGTTV

-116 DLNYGYWIGCVTEP
+116 DPNYGYWIGCVPEP
-130 EKLYMVPAIGGAE
+130 EKLYMVPAVGGAE

-151 ADSYGGATRLPV
+151 AASYGGATRLPV
-163 SNINTNNNKI
+163 SNINNNNNKI
-173 NDSSVFFDE
+173 NDATLFFDQ

-385 FAAGGDASFASSGAA
+385 FAAGADASFASSGAA

-468 VKVNNSAG
+468 VKVNNSSG
-476 ASLPTAPSATIANTN
+476 AALPTAPSATIANTN

-497 PTNPTTPALSST
+497 PINPTTPALSST
-509 APPVPPVSKSIDKG
+509 APTVPPVSKAIDKG
-523 TATAMVS
+523 TAAAMVS

-535 AASGPAKAAVEAGQ
+535 AANGLAKEAVATGQ
-549 GVVDTPQGKVAAVGP
+549 GVVDTPQGKVASVGP
-564 LAQSPEQMESAG
+564 LAQSPEQMETAG

-588 LIQSGKTLEE
+588 LIQSGKTLEQ

-607 KVGADS
+607 KVGAES
-613 LGAYANNLVAQIDTQ
+613 LGAYANNLIAQVDAQ
-628 VEGFKIAQS
+628 VKGFKIAQS

-642 GVITGKESGTQLAG
+642 GLITGKESGTQLAG
-656 VVMSAATVGIPQT
+656 VVMSASTIGIPQT
-669 IGFIQSATNQT
+669 IGFIQNAANQT
-680 LAGAQAALKTAA
+680 LVGAQASLAAAA
-692 APNNN
+692 APINN
-697 VLGSV
+697 VLGNV

-711 SAALSN
+711 SASLTN
-717 GVTGGLSSLETS
+717 GITGGLSSLGAS
-729 LAGMSA
+729 LAGMA
-735 GITGALSS
+735 GGITGALSS

-755 ASALPKLEAGVPQN
+755 ASALPKLEAGIPQN
-769 LKKIAEGATEKANN
+769 LKKIAEGATATANQV
-783 EGADAAA
+783 GANQAAA
-790 TISTQQAGSQNASG
+790 ITNQQAGSQNANG
-804 VATGTASSAY
+804 VATGTASSAF
-814 NPLAALQTA
+814 NPMAKFQTA
-823 GNTFL
+823 GDAFL
-828 SSVRAQLSPAI
+828 NSIQAQISPAI

-852 ANNISS
+852 ANNLTS

-865 TAGGINSL
+865 SAGGINSL
-873 PGGQQATAIITNLKD
+873 PGGQQATVIVTNLKD
-888 SLVNTVNVLPGTQTI
+888 SLINTVNVLPGTQTI

-909 KLSGVSTS
+909 KLSGVTTAL
-917 VSTVD
+917 STVD
-922 SIFNGATDTASQ
+922 SVFKGVNNAATQVTTAAKNVGSALEN
-934 LTTVARNVGTTLEKL
+934 LTT
-949 TVGKGLASLTQAGL
+949 GKGLSSLAQVGL
-963 PASAIAKVDALISS
+963 PASAIAKVEALVSS
-977 FSSGGAAAVK
+977 FSSGGAASVK
-987 MATVATNTDGTRTSL
+987 MATVATNTDGTRTEL
-1002 DAQTKAQLGNPV
+1002 DAQTKAQLGNSK
-1014 IPPPNYDRQLTG
+1014 IPPPNYARQLTG
-1026 AESEEIKNK
+1026 SESEEIKNK
-1035 LAKLGSESP
+1035 LANLDSGQTNL
-1044 TTSTISQTATNS
+1044 TTAEISIRNS
-1056 QASTVAAAEVDQLV
+1056 D
-1070 TQLHTAQQT
+1070 
-1079 ARQASLAY
+1079 R
-1087 ENASMNLPQ
+1087 
-1096 GDPEIA
+1096 I
-1102 RLKQIFVTASMR
+1102 RKQIEETIDQIAALKS
-1114 EQELNTK
+1114 EQAKLDADTGFLAAYYNVGKHVALSDKIIALQQKRIALYNELN
-1121 YHIALRNLNSNYD
+1121 NLV
-1134 SGLIG
+1134 

>member
-1 MPYDY
+1 MPSDY
-6 FKPKGPARG
+6 FKPRG
-15 TQATAGGAVTRATPI
+15 ATKSSQDDAGGATVRTTPI

-35 DNIDPIRSGRLRV
+35 NNIDANRSGALQV

-53 GGINPE
+53 SGTNPQ
-59 DAGSWITVNY
+59 DSGSWVTVNY
-69 MSPFFGFTGGSPPNT
+69 MSPFFGFTSGSPPNT

-109 ICIFVNG
+109 ICIFING
-116 DLNYGYWIGCVTEP
+116 DMNYGYWIGCVPKP

-143 DIVANQGE
+143 DIVANPGE
-151 ADSYGGATRLPV
+151 TGYGGATRLPV
-163 SNINTNNNKI
+163 TNINTNNNKI
-173 NDSSVFFDE
+173 NDATKFFDE

-187 SYAATVLAQ
+187 SYAATVLSQ
-196 QGLLRDPIRGVIG
+196 QGLLRDPVRGVIG
-209 STAQRETPSRVGFGV
+209 STAQRETPSRVGFGI

-339 NAAKDLTM
+339 NAVKDLTM
-347 KAKTIKLESEESTT
+347 KAKNIKLESEESTT

-372 MGQYTVKV
+372 LGQYTVKV

-385 FAAGGDASFASSGAA
+385 FAAGADASFASGGAA

-420 VKPIPVI
+420 VKPIPII

-441 AAPGKLTSIVSR
+441 AAPGKLQSIVSR

-468 VKVNNSAG
+468 VKIDNSAA
-476 ASLPTAPSATIANTN
+476 ASLPTAPSATVASTN

-497 PTNPTTPALSST
+497 PTNPTSPALSST
-509 APPVPPVSKSIDKG
+509 APPVPPVSKAIDKG

-530 QTAVS
+530 QVAAS
-535 AASGPAKAAVEAGQ
+535 AANGPAKDAVAAGQ

-564 LAQSPEQMESAG
+564 FAQNPTQFEFG
-576 ILKPGSAALIKS
+576 KILKPGAAALVNS
-588 LIQSGKTLEE
+588 LIQSGKTLEQ

-613 LGAYANNLVAQIDTQ
+613 LGAYANNLTAQISTQ

-642 GVITGKESGTQLAG
+642 GLLTGKEAGTQMAG

-669 IGFIQSATNQT
+669 IGFVQNAANQT
-680 LAGAQAALKTAA
+680 LAGAQASLAAAA
-692 APNNN
+692 APINN

-711 SAALSN
+711 AAALSN
-717 GVTGGLSSLETS
+717 GVTGGLSSLGAS
-729 LAGMSA
+729 LAGMA
-735 GITGALSS
+735 GGVTKSLDSLKGAV
-743 LRGAAAGAFDAI
+743 AGAFDAI

-769 LKKIAEGATEKANN
+769 LRKIAEGAIADANN

-790 TISTQQAGSQNASG
+790 TVANQQAGSPNASG
-804 VATGTASSAY
+804 VATGTDSSAF
-814 NPLAALQTA
+814 NPLAQFQNA
-823 GNTFL
+823 GNTIYNNIK
-828 SSVRAQLSPAI
+828 SQLSPAI
-839 TTLQGIGPNLSKF
+839 TTIQGIGPNLSKF
-852 ANNISS
+852 ANNI
-858 TSTTDSA
+858 TSINTTDSA
-865 TAGGINSL
+865 SAGGISSL
-873 PGGQQATAIITNLKD
+873 PGGQQVTAVVTNFKD
-888 SLVNTVNVLPGTQTI
+888 SLVNTVNALPGTKTI
-903 KALIDS
+903 SALIDS
-909 KLSGVSTS
+909 KLSGVTNELSK
-917 VSTVD
+917 VD
-922 SIFNGATDTASQ
+922 SVFQGINNAATQVTTAAKNVGSALEN
-934 LTTVARNVGTTLEKL
+934 LTT
-949 TVGKGLASLTQAGL
+949 GKGLTSLSQVGI
-963 PASAIAKVDALISS
+963 PASILAKADALISA
-977 FSSGGAAAVK
+977 FSSGGASSVK
-987 MATVATNTDGTRTSL
+987 MPTVATNTDGTRSAL
-1002 DAQTKAQLGNPV
+1002 DAQTTAQLGNPA
-1014 IPPPNYDRQLTG
+1014 IPPPNYGRQLTG
-1026 AESEEIKNK
+1026 SESKEINNN
-1035 LAKLGSESP
+1035 LAKLASQSPESNASSSVP
-1044 TTSTISQTATNS
+1044 ANKPVPRVTT
-1056 QASTVAAAEVDQLV
+1056 AEVDQLAIER
-1070 TQLHTAQQT
+1070 HAAQKAGMQ
-1079 ARQASLAY
+1079 ARLAY
-1087 ENASMNLPQ
+1087 ENAAMNLPQ
-1096 GDPEIA
+1096 GDPKIA
-1102 RLKQIFVTASMR
+1102 SLKLLYEAAFQR
-1114 EQELNTK
+1114 EQALNDK
-1121 YHIALRNLNSNYD
+1121 YQVARATLEKQYD
-1134 SGLIG
+1134 SGILG